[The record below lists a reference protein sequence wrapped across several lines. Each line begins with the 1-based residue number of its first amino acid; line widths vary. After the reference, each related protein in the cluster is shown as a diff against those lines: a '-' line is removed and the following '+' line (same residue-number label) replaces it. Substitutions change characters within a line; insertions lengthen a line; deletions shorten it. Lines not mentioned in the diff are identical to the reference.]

1 MAERGVSRSV
11 YIRRRV
17 TVAVA
22 AVALLGGGVVAATR
36 IGGDNAGNAG
46 HGAVETISSTAT
58 DATDVLS
65 TDVGAQST
73 VDSGPDASTDTG
85 TGASDPTGTG
95 SIGTGSSTSTAVSS
109 NPAPVVDAASY
120 AIYDTSTKTWLAES
134 EADTQVPV
142 GSVMKLLTAYVVMQ
156 NGDLSKVVTVPD
168 LQMDPLE
175 SAIGLFAGEQLPR
188 DVLLRAMLIVSAN
201 DAARALAV
209 DVAGSQDAFVDRM
222 NAAAQQLGLT
232 NTVAANPVGLD
243 SSDAH
248 SSARDMVVLAELLM
262 RDESFRATVV
272 RTSANLHG
280 QTFPSTN
287 DLLASYPG
295 ADGVKTGR
303 TTEAGWCLVGSATR
317 DGRQIIVAVMGSS
330 TEAARVTAA
339 TTLLDWAFDQP

>member
-1 MAERGVSRSV
+1 MAEQGVSRSV
-11 YIRRRV
+11 YLRRRV

-22 AVALLGGGVVAATR
+22 AVLLLGGGVFAATK
-36 IGGDNAGNAG
+36 IGGDDGGTAADGPTRTIVTDGPSIDPAAPV
-46 HGAVETISSTAT
+46 AVGDSSVT
-58 DATDVLS
+58 DPGVTDL
-65 TDVGAQST
+65 G
-73 VDSGPDASTDTG
+73 SGE
-85 TGASDPTGTG
+85 TG
-95 SIGTGSSTSTAVSS
+95 SIDTGSIDTGPTTTVPVPTT
-109 NPAPVVDAASY
+109 PAPVVDAATY

-168 LQMDPLE
+168 LQMDQLE
-175 SAIGLFAGEQLPR
+175 SSVGLFAGEQLAR

-209 DVAGSQDAFVDRM
+209 DVAGSQEAFVGKM
-222 NAAAQQLGLT
+222 NAIAQQLGLT

-243 SSDAH
+243 SSEAH

-262 RDESFRATVV
+262 RDESFRTTVV

-280 QTFPSTN
+280 QTFATTN

-295 ADGVKTGR
+295 ADGIKTGH
-303 TTEAGWCLVGSATR
+303 TTDAGWCLVGSATR

-330 TEAARVTAA
+330 TEAARVAAA
-339 TTLLDWAFDQP
+339 TSLLDWAFAQT

>member
-1 MAERGVSRSV
+1 MAEQAVSKAV
-11 YIRRRV
+11 YMRRRL

-22 AVALLGGGVVAATR
+22 AILLLGGGVVAATQ
-36 IGGDNAGNAG
+36 IGGDPDTDAD
-46 HGAVETISSTAT
+46 GATQTIVT
-58 DATDVLS
+58 DATTTDATNPATAGDVAVTDPS
-65 TDVGAQST
+65 TDPA
-73 VDSGPDASTDTG
+73 TG
-85 TGASDPTGTG
+85 VSDPTGTDQ
-95 SIGTGSSTSTAVSS
+95 IETGSSTTAPASS
-109 NPAPVVDAASY
+109 DPAPVVDAAAY
-120 AIYDTSTKTWLAES
+120 AIYDTSSKTWLAES

-156 NGDLSKVVTVPD
+156 NGDLTKVVTVPD

-209 DVAGSQDAFVDRM
+209 DVGGSQEAFVSKM
-222 NAAAQQLGLT
+222 NAAAGQLGLT

-243 SSDAH
+243 SSEAH

-262 RDESFRATVV
+262 RDQSFRATVV

-280 QTFPSTN
+280 QSFATTN

-295 ADGVKTGR
+295 ADGVKTGH
-303 TTEAGWCLVGSATR
+303 TTDAGWCLVGSATR

-339 TTLLDWAFDQP
+339 TSLLDWAFDQT